1 MSIDLERLTQ
11 PFPTQAIQYRTGARG
26 KQLAYI
32 QTHAVIHRLNDATGN
47 QWSFR
52 LTSVE
57 WRGDLVIAIG
67 ELEIPGLGTRSGI
80 GVQRVSEGG
89 GEDLVKGVASD
100 ALKKCATLFGVGLEL
115 YGPDYEAGEA
125 GDQPVAENGLPWHPQ
140 SRQAQQAPPEQRGM
154 PVEGGTPNQASP
166 AQVRAIF
173 ARAKAQWGMSPD
185 KTKEWVASHFGGK
198 HIDDLTKQE
207 ASRILDRWQQEAERV
222 DTAGV
227 Q

>member
-1 MSIDLERLTQ
+1 MVDLERLTA
-11 PFPTQAIQYRTGARG
+11 PFPREAIRQRQGGGGRMLDY
-26 KQLAYI
+26 LE
-32 QTHAVIHRLNDATGN
+32 THTVIRRLNEATGN

-57 WRGDLVIAIG
+57 WRGELVVAIG

-154 PVEGGTPNQASP
+154 PVEGGNPNAASP
-166 AQVRAIF
+166 AQIKAIF
-173 ARAKAQWGMSPD
+173 GRAKHQWGMEPNA
-185 KTKEWVASHFGGK
+185 TKAWVAKHFNGK
-198 HIDDLTKQE
+198 HVDDLTKAE
-207 ASRILDRWQQEAERV
+207 ASQILDRWQQEAERA